1 MVYNVYMI
9 RKQLYI
15 TPQIDRE
22 LAILARQEGKSVA
35 EVVREIL
42 GKYLHTKNKEN
53 PAAILLK
60 LAENPFKGPKDLS
73 TNLTSYLYGEKSP
86 NYGKRKKVNRRR

>member
-1 MVYNVYMI
+1 MV

-15 TPQIDRE
+15 TPEIDRE
-22 LAILARQEGKSVA
+22 LTIVARKQSMPVA
-35 EVVREIL
+35 ALVREVL
-42 GKYLHTKNKEN
+42 EKYLKIKKKEEN

-60 LAENPFKGPKDLS
+60 LAKKNSFIGPSNLS

-86 NYGKRKKVNRRR
+86 NYGKRKKIAR